1 MNESKTQ
8 QRKKILFIHHGTG
21 IGGASLSLLYL
32 VQSLDKKQFE
42 PFVLFMQD
50 SAAVTMFLEH
60 KINTLGPLNLSDF
73 SHTKIWWYR
82 WYHPHHLFKAIRDSL
97 KLLFFVATTWL
108 KEIKPDIVHLNT
120 SSLFAWAIIARHNNI
135 PVFWHI
141 REPLADGYF
150 GLRKKFISWVV
161 GKFANIIIPICQDNA
176 QPWIKNNKMHVVYNA
191 VPEDKFKPVFFSSVV
206 EKKTNNNF
214 KQKKGHSVLFL
225 GGLSQEKGTLLLLQ
239 SWQLVLQQLPN
250 EQLIIAG
257 AWKPKFGIF
266 NNRLSLTSWHRYCKK
281 TTRLLEILKNNVKII
296 GVQQDVP
303 QLLRQTD
310 LLAFPATEGHFAR
323 PVIEA
328 GFMQKPAV
336 ATDLAPMRELILDG
350 ETGLLSTPNNAK
362 DLALK
367 IILILKNKAVAESLG
382 QKAAQFCHERFGL
395 KKQQKIMAKLYKKA

>member
-8 QRKKILFIHHGTG
+8 QRKKILFIHHGIG

-42 PFVLFMQD
+42 PYVLFMQD
-50 SAAVTMFLEH
+50 SAAVTMFSEH

-82 WYHPHHLFKAIRDSL
+82 WYHPHHLFKAVRDSL
-97 KLLFFVATTWL
+97 KLLFFVATKWL
-108 KEIKPDIVHLNT
+108 AEIKPDLVHLNT
-120 SSLFAWAIIARHNNI
+120 SSLFAWAIIARRNNI

-150 GLRKKFISWVV
+150 GLRKKFICWVV
-161 GKFANIIIPICQDNA
+161 GKFASTIIPICQDNA
-176 QPWIKNNKMHVVYNA
+176 LPWIENNKMHVIYNA
-191 VPEDKFKPVFFSSVV
+191 VPEDKFKSECFLTD
-206 EKKTNNNF
+206 EKKANNNPTPES
-214 KQKKGHSVLFL
+214 QHAVLFL

-239 SWQLVLQQLPN
+239 SWQLVLQQLPDA
-250 EQLIIAG
+250 QLLVAG
-257 AWKPKFGIF
+257 NWEPKLGIF
-266 NNRLSLTSWHRYCKK
+266 NNRLPLTSWHRYCKK
-281 TTRLLEILKNNVKII
+281 TIRLAETLKNNVKII

-303 QLLRQTD
+303 QLLSQTD
-310 LLAFPATEGHFAR
+310 LLVFPATAGHFAR

-328 GFMQKPAV
+328 GFMQKPTV

-350 ETGLLSTPNNAK
+350 ETGLLSTPNDAK

-367 IILILKNKAVAESLG
+367 ILLILENKAVAESLG
-382 QKAAQFCHERFGL
+382 KKAAQFCHERFGL
-395 KKQQKIMAKLYKKA
+395 KKQQKIMAKLYEKA